1 MGDTINANGSNE
13 AGISDAAL
21 YDLRR
26 AKTRLDTL
34 ADKPKWDLGDTADFD
49 CMHYLGDAALEKAC
63 KTLGME
69 RGQTVVDIGSGFSAT
84 GRYLHKRCGVDVTG
98 IELQPEIHQL
108 AETITERN
116 GLAAGVRS
124 VNADFTKLTL
134 DKPVDYIISFLCIL
148 HIPDRDTLFQ
158 KAASTL
164 KTGGKLYIEDY
175 FARTALSKEVG
186 DQLRDIVSC
195 PYLPSRDQ
203 YISDLEKA
211 GFRDV
216 QFEEVTEEWA
226 KFVHER
232 AVSNRQSGTSE
243 APLTLFYDTVDALFA
258 SRELGGV
265 CLTAT
270 KA

>member
-1 MGDTINANGSNE
+1 MGDTIDINRENE

-26 AKTRLDTL
+26 AKRRLDTL
-34 ADKPKWDLGDTADFD
+34 ADKPTWDLSDTADFD
-49 CMHYLGDAALEKAC
+49 CMHYLGDAALEKASQ
-63 KTLGME
+63 TLGME
-69 RGQTVVDIGSGFSAT
+69 PGQTVVDIGSGFSAT
-84 GRYLHKRCGVDVTG
+84 GRYLYKRFGVDVTG

-108 AETITERN
+108 AEAITERN

-148 HIPDRDTLFQ
+148 HIADRDTLFQ

-164 KTGGKLYIEDY
+164 KPGGKIYIEDY
-175 FARTALSKEVG
+175 FARTALSKEVA

-203 YISDLEKA
+203 YIADLEKA

-226 KFVHER
+226 EFVHER
-232 AVSNRQSGTSE
+232 AVSNRQKGTSE
-243 APLTLFYDTVDALFA
+243 APLTLFYDTIDTLFA
-258 SRELGGV
+258 SHELGGV
-265 CLTAT
+265 CITAT

>member
-1 MGDTINANGSNE
+1 MGDTDNTNWGDE
-13 AGISDAAL
+13 TGISDAAL

-26 AKTRLDTL
+26 AKKRLDTL
-34 ADKPKWDLGDTADFD
+34 ADKPTWDLSDTADFD

-63 KTLGME
+63 RTLGME

-84 GRYLHKRCGVDVTG
+84 GRYLYKKCGVDVTG
-98 IELQPEIHQL
+98 IELQPEIHRL
-108 AETITERN
+108 AEMITERN
-116 GLAAGVRS
+116 GLATGVRS

-134 DKPVDYIISFLCIL
+134 DKPVDYIVSFLCIL

-164 KTGGKLYIEDY
+164 KPGGKIYVEDF
-175 FARTALSKEVG
+175 FARTALSKEVS

-195 PYLPSRDQ
+195 PYLPSCGQ

-211 GFRDV
+211 GFHNV
-216 QFEEVTEEWA
+216 QFEEVTEKWA

-232 AVSNRQSGTSE
+232 AISNRQSGTGE
-243 APLTLFYDTVDALFA
+243 APLTRFYDTVDALFA
-258 SRELGGV
+258 GPELGGV

>member
-1 MGDTINANGSNE
+1 MGDANTNGRDE
-13 AGISDAAL
+13 AGISGAAL

-26 AKTRLDTL
+26 AKRRLDTL
-34 ADKPKWDLGDTADFD
+34 AEKPKWDLSDTADFD

-63 KTLGME
+63 LALGME

-84 GRYLHKRCGVDVTG
+84 GRYLRKKCGVEVTG
-98 IELQPEIHQL
+98 IELQPEIHRL
-108 AETITERN
+108 AEMITERN
-116 GLAAGVRS
+116 GLAGGVRS

-134 DKPVDYIISFLCIL
+134 DKPVDYIVSFLCIL

-158 KAASTL
+158 KAAGTL
-164 KTGGKLYIEDY
+164 KPGGKIYIEDF
-175 FARTALSKEVG
+175 FARTSLSKEVG

-203 YISDLEKA
+203 YISDLAKA
-211 GFRDV
+211 GFHDI
-216 QFEEVTEEWA
+216 QFEEVSEEWA

-232 AVSNRQSGTSE
+232 AASNRTRGTSE
-243 APLTLFYDTVDALFA
+243 APLTIFYDTIDALFA
-258 SRELGGV
+258 GRELGGV
-265 CLTAT
+265 CITAT